1 MTDHIDFNIE
11 HNKEV
16 LIEDNSDCCDD
27 LMLSW
32 EELIDENNE
41 VFKWL
46 ANNDDSIFMLMN
58 IDD

>member
-41 VFKWL
+41 AFKWL

>member
-1 MTDHIDFNIE
+1 MTDHIDSNIE
-11 HNKEV
+11 QNKEV
-16 LIEDNSDCCDD
+16 LIEDNSVYCDD

-32 EELIDENNE
+32 EELIDENNQ

-46 ANNDDSIFMLMN
+46 ANNDDSIFMLMD